1 MAIFFVRVNYGFWF
15 AETVGSAPG
24 VVGRWDGVGRPLGK
38 RTVGE
43 EEGVLQ
49 LCESAFEFSRI
60 KSVELLGELI
70 FER

>member
-1 MAIFFVRVNYGFWF
+1 
-15 AETVGSAPG
+15 
-24 VVGRWDGVGRPLGK
+24 VGRPLGK